1 MKSSG
6 SCLSF
11 IFYKNN
17 KILQAYNPVH
27 KGEYMYL
34 TKDEEKIL
42 DGEQGEVMER
52 MFRLLVRLGE
62 IYKADK
68 MIPVGSV
75 QVAGVSYKSIADPG
89 TEFLEDLAENGAKVK
104 VLTFLNPAGM
114 DLENWQKLG
123 FPKDFAKKQLRIM
136 DAFKKMGIIVTS
148 TCTPYLAGNL
158 PRFREHI
165 AWSESSAVSFSNSV
179 IGARTNR
186 EGGPSALAAAIC
198 GKTPNYDLHLD
209 ENRHPHFKIKVDAEL
224 EFSSDYGAL
233 GYFVGKQVKNKIP
246 YFTGI
251 KDANT
256 DQLKALGAAMAASGA
271 VALYHAE
278 GLTPEASL
286 VKKDGLE
293 TINVGKKEIK
303 EVYEKLNSG
312 KEPDIVIL
320 GCPHASLR
328 EISTLAEKLKGK
340 RLKKPLWICTS
351 RVMKDA
357 AERMGFVEIIEKAGG
372 SVVADT
378 CMVVSPIE
386 EMGYKVTGVDSG
398 KAANYLPGF
407 CKQDVVFADINKLIE
422 AQT

>member
-1 MKSSG
+1 M
-6 SCLSF
+6 
-11 IFYKNN
+11 
-17 KILQAYNPVH
+17 H
-27 KGEYMYL
+27 L
-34 TKDEEKIL
+34 TKEEEKIL
-42 DGEQGEVMER
+42 DGEEGEVSER
-52 MFRLLVRLGE
+52 LFRLLVRLGD
-62 IYKADK
+62 IYGAEK

-75 QVAGVSYKSIADPG
+75 QVAGVSYKSVGDPG
-89 TEFLEDLAENGAKVK
+89 LAFLEDMASKGAKVK
-104 VLTFLNPAGM
+104 VLTYLNPAGM
-114 DLENWQKLG
+114 DLENWEKLG
-123 FPKDFAKKQLRIM
+123 FPEDFAKNQIRVM
-136 DAFKKMGIIVTS
+136 DAFKKMGIVVTS

-198 GKTPNYDLHLD
+198 GRTPNYGLHLW
-209 ENRHPHFKIKVDAEL
+209 EKRQPTVKIDVDVDL
-224 EFSSDYGAL
+224 NFSSDFGSL

-278 GLTPEASL
+278 NLTPEADL
-286 VKKDGLE
+286 VEKDGLE
-293 TINVGKKEIK
+293 IINVSKKELD
-303 EVYEKLNSG
+303 ETYEKLNSG
-312 KEPDIVIL
+312 KDPDIVIL

-328 EISTLAEKLKGK
+328 EISTLANKLKGK
-340 RLKKPLWICTS
+340 RLKKPIWICTS
-351 RVMKDA
+351 RMMKEA
-357 AERMGFVEIIEKAGG
+357 ADRMGFTEIIEKAGG
-372 SVVADT
+372 NIVADT

-386 EMGYKVTGVDSG
+386 RMGYKTTGVNSG

-407 CKQDVVFADINKLIE
+407 CKQDVVFANIDKLVE
-422 AQT
+422 GQA

>member
-1 MKSSG
+1 
-6 SCLSF
+6 
-11 IFYKNN
+11 
-17 KILQAYNPVH
+17 
-27 KGEYMYL
+27 MYL

-42 DGEQGEVMER
+42 DGDKGEVEEK

-62 IYKADK
+62 IYGADK

-75 QVAGVSYKSIADPG
+75 QVAGVSYKSISDPG
-89 TEFLEDLAENGAKVK
+89 TDFLEDIASKGAKVK
-104 VLTFLNPAGM
+104 VLTYLNPAGM
-114 DLENWQKLG
+114 DLENWEKIG
-123 FPKDFAKKQLRIM
+123 FPKDFARNQLRIM
-136 DAFKKMGIIVTS
+136 NAFKNMGIVVTS

-198 GKTPNYDLHLD
+198 GLTPNYGLHLW
-209 ENRHPHFKIKVDAEL
+209 EKRQPNIKIKVNVKLDFNA
-224 EFSSDYGAL
+224 DYGAL

-256 DQLKALGAAMAASGA
+256 DHLKSLGAAMAASGA
-271 VALYHAE
+271 VALYHVE
-278 GLTPEASL
+278 ELTPEADI
-286 VKKDGLE
+286 VEKKNLE
-293 TINVGKKEIK
+293 TIEVDKKELD
-303 EVYEKLNSG
+303 ETYDKLNTG
-312 KEPDIVIL
+312 KDPDIVIL

-328 EISTLAEKLKGK
+328 EISTLAEKLTNKH
-340 RLKKPLWICTS
+340 LKKPIWICTS
-351 RVMKDA
+351 RVMKEA
-357 AERMGFVEIIEKAGG
+357 ADRMGFSDIIEKAGG
-372 SVVADT
+372 HIVADT

-386 EMGYKVTGVDSG
+386 RMGYETTGVNSG

-407 CKQDVVFADINKLIE
+407 CKQKVVFTNINKLIE
-422 AQT
+422 VQS